1 MQALIL
7 STVLQPLI
15 FIENFPNSVFC
26 EWNSIFIK
34 RFNMTVIFT
43 VICLYKHVYSR
54 CISVS
59 SVFHFILIRSNQNL
73 TNNVMY
79 VPYSMS
85 TDFFFGIFLCW
96 KSQNKIFKVE
106 IWQVDHPDFLTCYT
120 VCNQVC
126 YQTRK
131 VVMI

>member
-1 MQALIL
+1 MVAGTNTLYCIA
-7 STVLQPLI
+7 TI
-15 FIENFPNSVFC
+15 KFIENFPNSVFC
-26 EWNSIFIK
+26 EWNSIFIN
-34 RFNMTVIFT
+34 RLNTTVIFT

-85 TDFFFGIFLCW
+85 TDFFFAKKVKIKFL
-96 KSQNKIFKVE
+96 
-106 IWQVDHPDFLTCYT
+106 
-120 VCNQVC
+120 
-126 YQTRK
+126 R
-131 VVMI
+131 